1 VADIRNQGVEES
13 TIAGAMIP
21 FTLAGFEDLGIIV
34 RTASDARMMAKT
46 IRHEIQAA
54 STDVVQRDPTTV
66 EDELRESSY
75 ARPRFSVFLMSVFSA
90 VGLALVGTGVYGVMA
105 YAVSRRIR
113 EIGIRM
119 ALGADSGQVFRSVLG
134 SAFRLIG
141 GGIIIGGLASLLT
154 NQVISRQ
161 VWTVT
166 AFDPLTLAG
175 GIGTIAILGAAAT
188 FVPALRATR
197 VHPAEALRHE

>member
-1 VADIRNQGVEES
+1 
-13 TIAGAMIP
+13 
-21 FTLAGFEDLGIIV
+21 
-34 RTASDARMMAKT
+34 
-46 IRHEIQAA
+46 
-54 STDVVQRDPTTV
+54 
-66 EDELRESSY
+66 
-75 ARPRFSVFLMSVFSA
+75 
-90 VGLALVGTGVYGVMA
+90 
-105 YAVSRRIR
+105 
-113 EIGIRM
+113 
-119 ALGADSGQVFRSVLG
+119 
-134 SAFRLIG
+134 
-141 GGIIIGGLASLLT
+141 LASLLT